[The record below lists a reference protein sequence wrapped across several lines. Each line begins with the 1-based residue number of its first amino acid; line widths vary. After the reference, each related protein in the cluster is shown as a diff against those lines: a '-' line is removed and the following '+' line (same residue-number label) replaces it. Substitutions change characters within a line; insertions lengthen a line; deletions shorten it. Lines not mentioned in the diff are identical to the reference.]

1 MKTQAVIYIRVS
13 TNKQDNSLEMQRDKC
28 VLFCK
33 EKDYEVVDIIIDEDI
48 SGGSK
53 IFKRPGGSV
62 LKERIDN
69 KEINHVVSWKLD
81 RISRKVIDGLTFI
94 DTLNKEGIG
103 MSILDLNGESIDT
116 NTATGKFFISLML
129 SLNEME
135 RGIISERTSTILQ
148 NKKKNLEVYSRKA
161 PFGFKKRGKK
171 LIPVE
176 KDLDKVRKVIML
188 HQTRSKRKL
197 SIDLVLGYNIVS
209 RIIRD
214 KDFYKDH
221 I

>member
-1 MKTQAVIYIRVS
+1 MKTKAIIYIRVS

-135 RGIISERTSTILQ
+135 RGLS
-148 NKKKNLEVYSRKA
+148 
-161 PFGFKKRGKK
+161 
-171 LIPVE
+171 LI
-176 KDLDKVRKVIML
+176 
-188 HQTRSKRKL
+188 
-197 SIDLVLGYNIVS
+197 
-209 RIIRD
+209 
-214 KDFYKDH
+214 H

>member
-1 MKTQAVIYIRVS
+1 M
-13 TNKQDNSLEMQRDKC
+13 N
-28 VLFCK
+28 
-33 EKDYEVVDIIIDEDI
+33 
-48 SGGSK
+48 
-53 IFKRPGGSV
+53 
-62 LKERIDN
+62 
-69 KEINHVVSWKLD
+69 
-81 RISRKVIDGLTFI
+81 
-94 DTLNKEGIG
+94 
-103 MSILDLNGESIDT
+103 
-116 NTATGKFFISLML
+116 
-129 SLNEME
+129 
-135 RGIISERTSTILQ
+135 